1 MVLLIKG
8 SYTREG
14 GGGGRAG
21 VYCPKNCDHMGGGG
35 GGVQIKAR
43 WPHEGKGRGQRYI
56 TDEMWPQ
63 EGRKQRVRC
72 I

>member
-35 GGVQIKAR
+35 GGGGGVCR
-43 WPHEGKGRGQRYI
+43 
-56 TDEMWPQ
+56 
-63 EGRKQRVRC
+63 
-72 I
+72 